1 MAEHKQKDTFISDS
15 GIIESNKTKQAR
27 IFVFICN
34 VLTLA
39 LAVLGLIAFIKG
51 NF

>member
-1 MAEHKQKDTFISDS
+1 MSEKKHSDEFISDS